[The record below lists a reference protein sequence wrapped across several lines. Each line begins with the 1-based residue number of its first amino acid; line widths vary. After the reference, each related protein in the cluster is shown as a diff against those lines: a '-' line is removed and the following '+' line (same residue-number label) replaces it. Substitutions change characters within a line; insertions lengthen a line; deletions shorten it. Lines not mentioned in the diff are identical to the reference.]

1 MYKLGLKKIIKFGL
15 RKKFSKNHAK
25 NNGSVMNSGKNKKTE
40 KLTLKRLAFVMKNI

>member
-1 MYKLGLKKIIKFGL
+1 MVCEKQ
-15 RKKFSKNHAK
+15 FSKNHAK